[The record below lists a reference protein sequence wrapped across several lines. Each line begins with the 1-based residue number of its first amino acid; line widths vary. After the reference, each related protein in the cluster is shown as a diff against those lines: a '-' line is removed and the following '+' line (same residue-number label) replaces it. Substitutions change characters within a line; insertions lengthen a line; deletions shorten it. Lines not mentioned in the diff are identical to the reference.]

1 MFDTIAVVLG
11 LRALA
16 QAARALELPQVPEPE
31 FRRFVFPKREAAAEV
46 AAANSTSSTRTLE
59 ELGIPRP
66 FAAEL
71 EATFRAMGAVE
82 GDQVVGFTFR
92 TPDGVLHSLRAGLAS
107 ARKQQQQ
114 RNAGKAA

>member
-1 MFDTIAVVLG
+1 MFDTFALVLG
-11 LRALA
+11 LRTLA
-16 QAARALELPQVPEPE
+16 QAARAEEARQVPEPE
-31 FRRFVFPKREAAAEV
+31 FRRFVFPKREAAAEA
-46 AAANSTSSTRTLE
+46 AAANSTQSTRTLE

-92 TPDGVLHSLRAGLAS
+92 TPEGVLYALRAGAS
-107 ARKQQQQ
+107 ARAKQQ

>member
-1 MFDTIAVVLG
+1 MFDTMTLVLG
-11 LRALA
+11 LRTLA
-16 QAARALELPQVPEPE
+16 QAARAQELPRVPEPE
-31 FRRFVFPKREAAAEV
+31 FRPFVFPKREEAAEA
-46 AAANSTSSTRTLE
+46 AAANSTQSTRTLE

-92 TPDGVLHSLRAGLAS
+92 TPDGVLHSLRASGAA
-107 ARKQQQQ
+107 ARA
-114 RNAGKAA
+114 RARDAGRAA

>member
-1 MFDTIAVVLG
+1 MFDTFTLVLG
-11 LRALA
+11 LRVLA
-16 QAARALELPQVPEPE
+16 QATRPLELPQVPEPE

-59 ELGIPRP
+59 ELGIPKP

-82 GDQVVGFTFR
+82 GEQVVGFTFR
-92 TPDGVLHSLRAGLAS
+92 TPDGVLHSLRASGGT
-107 ARKQQQQ
+107 ARGQA
-114 RNAGKAA
+114 RNAGRAA